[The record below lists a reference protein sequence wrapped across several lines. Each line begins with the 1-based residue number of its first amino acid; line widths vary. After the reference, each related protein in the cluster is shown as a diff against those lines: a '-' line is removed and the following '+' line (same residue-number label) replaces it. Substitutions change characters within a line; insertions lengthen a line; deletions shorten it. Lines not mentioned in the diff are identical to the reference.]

1 MKGEVVLLFE
11 FLASKPRALVLAQW
25 FSMELILAKLL
36 CINSLIVKTMFT
48 RTRPN
53 KQGTQPAGH
62 GFDMLAIQS
71 VV

>member
-36 CINSLIVKTMFT
+36 CINSLIFKTMFT
-48 RTRPN
+48 SPFYSTTSIPN
-53 KQGTQPAGH
+53 LKANQAE
-62 GFDMLAIQS
+62 
-71 VV
+71 